1 MSSTVQALQ
10 QRKERLD
17 EELRIVE
24 KQVRALPKA
33 LRALLLQ
40 ERVSSLFS
48 PLHSG

>member
-24 KQVRALPKA
+24 KQVRALPN
-33 LRALLLQ
+33 
-40 ERVSSLFS
+40 
-48 PLHSG
+48 P